1 MVIKTEELYRIA
13 KLANIDLALHD
24 PNTARIII
32 NKNKI
37 IDTNLVPGLSV
48 DPKKIEDGVD
58 INIVLAKGTRV
69 RNPVHLCFGVTHKKA
84 IQRILLNIEIG
95 ENSEVL
101 IFSHCVFPNAIDVK
115 HIMDATIR
123 IGKGAK
129 YSYLE
134 RHIHS
139 EEGGVTVIPRAR
151 IVLEEGARLKTEF
164 ELLKGRVGSIDID
177 YETVCEKDSVMEM
190 TARIDGKGEDIIK
203 IREVGNLVGE
213 GSRGVLTSRVA
224 VREKAK
230 AEIYNKLVATAAF
243 ARGHVDCKEVI
254 QGDAVA
260 SAIPIVEVAN
270 PKARVTHEASIGSV
284 DAKELQTLMSRGLT
298 EEEAT
303 SLIIEGLLS

>member
-190 TARIDGKGEDIIK
+190 TAKIDGKGEDIIK